1 MRPRTIFLAAITALS
16 AAGLF
21 SNQAAAMPAAN
32 LAAATGEV
40 SISQN
45 VAWVCGPFRCWWAPR
60 RYYAP
65 RVVVVPR
72 AYYGYA
78 PAYYGYG
85 YGYGCCAYGAGYGW
99 GVRPRIV
106 VGPRWYGGRGW
117 YGRRRW

>member
-16 AAGLF
+16 TAGLF

-32 LAAATGEV
+32 LAAATSEV

-78 PAYYGYG
+78 PAYYGYAPT
-85 YGYGCCAYGAGYGW
+85 YGYGAGYGW
-99 GVRPRIV
+99 GYGPRFGYRV
-106 VGPRWYGGRGW
+106 VGPGRYGYRRGL
-117 YGRRRW
+117 YRRRW